1 MSHFK
6 HIDITCDD
14 GYVLYTWHAAGVPMS
29 KQGAE
34 KVEPISSR
42 VAKNLTS
49 SIDKISRLRKKNR
62 GEIAREGLKRAGHMR
77 CGGEKE
83 VSRR

>member
-1 MSHFK
+1 
-6 HIDITCDD
+6 
-14 GYVLYTWHAAGVPMS
+14 MS

-62 GEIAREGLKRAGHMR
+62 GEIAREG
-77 CGGEKE
+77 
-83 VSRR
+83 